1 MAEKP
6 SLKVHVELGEAKLDL
21 EGSPEEVIK
30 AFLQLVGRVY
40 PAYRLVEGLTL
51 TVDLEG
57 LMKNL
62 EGILA
67 FTAEGPVILI
77 PKDRLGRLSIRE
89 LIALHLTKAYVG
101 NQVGRLERVSLS
113 VDELLQAIGGRI
125 GAMAG
130 RLSEMVDEGL
140 VVRIGRGEYKITT
153 YGLKHFQEN
162 ILPKLR
168 QLKEA

>member
-21 EGSPEEVIK
+21 EGPPEEVIR
-30 AFLQLVGRVY
+30 AFLQLVSKVY

-57 LMKNL
+57 LMKSL

-89 LIALHLTKAYVG
+89 LIALHLAKAYLG
-101 NQVGRLERVSLS
+101 NQVGRLEKFSLS
-113 VDELLQAIGGRI
+113 VDELLQAWQS
-125 GAMAG
+125 AEVM
-130 RLSEMVDEGL
+130 
-140 VVRIGRGEYKITT
+140 
-153 YGLKHFQEN
+153 
-162 ILPKLR
+162 
-168 QLKEA
+168 